1 MATMVIIMFMLFLII
16 SFMNVPIA
24 FALGMASIIAL
35 LVTGNFPLVV
45 ISMSM
50 TNTLD
55 SFPFLAIPFFVLA
68 GALMDKAG
76 ISERLVKFANSLV
89 GSVYGGLAL
98 VTVIACTFFGAIS
111 GSGPATVA
119 AIGGITI
126 PYMARQ
132 GYDKAFAAAVA
143 AAAGCLGLFIPP
155 SIAMIT
161 YGVST
166 GQSIGDL
173 FIGGVGPGLVTAFL
187 LCLVSYIIC
196 KKRNYRGTEP
206 FSLSNAIA
214 CAKNAFYPLF
224 MPVIILGGI
233 YGGIFTPTEAAAVAV
248 FYAVIVGLFFTKELK
263 WSDFPEVLLSSAIT
277 TAMILIIN
285 ATASAFGRMLT
296 LAQLPLAMVN
306 FVTENQ
312 IGANMFLL
320 FINVAML
327 IIGTFMELNASI
339 LILAPILVPIAQ
351 TLGIDLIHLGIIMV
365 VNMTFGLL
373 TPPLGIHLF
382 MSCGL
387 AKVKFSEIVRE
398 IWPFIGVAVV
408 VILIT
413 TYIPATGMW
422 LVQIFSAK

>member
-1 MATMVIIMFMLFLII
+1 
-16 SFMNVPIA
+16 
-24 FALGMASIIAL
+24 
-35 LVTGNFPLVV
+35 
-45 ISMSM
+45 MSM

-89 GSVYGGLAL
+89 GSVYGGLAI

-126 PYMARQ
+126 PYMVRQ
-132 GYDKAFAAAVA
+132 GYDKAFAAAIA

-173 FIGGVGPGLVTAFL
+173 FIGGVGPGLVTAVL
-187 LCLVSYIIC
+187 LAITSYVIC
-196 KKRNYRGTEP
+196 KKRKYCGTES
-206 FSLSNAIA
+206 FSISNVIA
-214 CAKNAFYPLF
+214 TGKDAFYPLF

-263 WSDFPEVLLSSAIT
+263 WSDFPEVLLGSAVT
-277 TAMILIIN
+277 TSMILIIN
-285 ATASAFGRMLT
+285 ATASAFGRLLT
-296 LAQLPLAMVN
+296 LEQLPRVMVD
-306 FVTENQ
+306 FVTAND
-312 IGANMFLL
+312 IGQVLFLL
-320 FINVAML
+320 IINVAML
-327 IIGTFMELNASI
+327 IIGTFMELNAAI
-339 LILAPILVPIAQ
+339 LILSPILVPIAQ
-351 TLGIDLIHLGIIMV
+351 TLGIDLIHLGIIIV

-387 AKVKFSEIVRE
+387 AKIKFSEIVRE
-398 IWPFIGVAVV
+398 IWPFIGVAVI

-422 LVQIFSAK
+422 LVHVVSGK